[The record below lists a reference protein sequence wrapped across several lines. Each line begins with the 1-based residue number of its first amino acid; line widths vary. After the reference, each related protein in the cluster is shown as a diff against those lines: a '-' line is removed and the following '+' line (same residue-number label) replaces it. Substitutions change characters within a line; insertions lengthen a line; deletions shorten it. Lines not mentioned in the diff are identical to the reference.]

1 MSKKYYGII
10 TEKQIIA
17 ILENNLISFISNK
30 EIKKIVF
37 NYAFGIEFMES
48 KNKGSKVIYNQRK
61 K

>member
-37 NYAFGIEFMES
+37 NYAFGEKFMKS
-48 KNKGSKVIYNQRK
+48 NNKRERENYYE
-61 K
+61 